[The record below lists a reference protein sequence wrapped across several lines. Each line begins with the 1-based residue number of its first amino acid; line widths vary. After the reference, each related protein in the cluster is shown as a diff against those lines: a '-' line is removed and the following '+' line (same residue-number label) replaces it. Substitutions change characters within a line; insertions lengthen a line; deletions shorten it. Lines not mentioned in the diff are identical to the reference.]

1 MRRGL
6 TDIVFGHIEKNSFAL
21 YNSCVKSG
29 CFGLKRFNK
38 FLYFLYTEK
47 VAAYIQRSVKFWT
60 WQAKKFPYIQFGHY
74 FLEKERFWA
83 CQRVFLYIRM
93 GKYCICPK

>member
-83 CQRVFLYIRM
+83 CQREFLDIRIE
-93 GKYCICPK
+93 K